1 MNGRIAL
8 GLSVLLNIGLGVLLT
23 LMIREEADIN
33 MQDRQQYQVAVYYLN
48 AGLSE
53 LEGRQAE
60 GADRMNRLKEAD
72 RHLLVALENFKAVAP
87 LLGERK
93 IDDASVLNLVGD
105 AERVTNKVLN
115 DLIYNKPQDPQ
126 DEQVLAEVFGRLSK
140 AAELLPRQEFPEQ
153 KQADAV
159 NRALRGE

>member
-23 LMIREEADIN
+23 MVIREEADIN
-33 MQDRQQYQVAVYYLN
+33 TQERQQYQAAVYFLD

-53 LEGRQAE
+53 LEGRHAE

-87 LLGERK
+87 LLSERK
-93 IDDASVLNLVGD
+93 IDDGSVLNLVGD
-105 AERVTNKVLN
+105 AERVTNKVLS
-115 DLIYNKPQDPQ
+115 DLIYNKPQDPK
-126 DEQVLAEVFGRLSK
+126 DEQVLAEVADRLGK
-140 AAELLPRQEFPEQ
+140 AVELLPRQELPEQ
-153 KQADAV
+153 KQAEAV
-159 NRALRGE
+159 NQALRGE